1 MAAVR
6 VHFSTL
12 LLTGA
17 MLVFGAQRARAA
29 ERGTTVP
36 LMLQHASHPLARG
49 ATTTAAY
56 LPPGLT
62 GSAHAQI
69 VVLLHGWS
77 CCAATMV
84 TSARGRCGGVVRDG
98 WGLGARVDESGTDT
112 LFLVPQLALGARDG
126 SAGQFAQAGFF
137 AAWLSEALDALG
149 AQLPGERARWASAP
163 IALVAHSAGYE
174 TALAI
179 LRDPHAAARVRRV
192 VMLDAL
198 YAGAAQLVSWL
209 AADSTRRVVS
219 VHTRGVATTRENA
232 RLVALAQRTLGPAA
246 IGTRV
251 LVIPTRAGHAALLS
265 RSFAPLLSDFA
276 ANSFAAMAQGARA
289 P

>member
-1 MAAVR
+1 MV
-6 VHFSTL
+6 VL
-12 LLTGA
+12 G
-17 MLVFGAQRARAA
+17 GQRARAA

-36 LMLQHASHPLARG
+36 LVLQRASHSLPRG
-49 ATTTAAY
+49 AVSTAAY
-56 LPPGLT
+56 LPPALVG
-62 GSAHAQI
+62 GAHAQI
-69 VVLLHGWS
+69 IVLLHGWS
-77 CCAATMV
+77 CCAAAMV
-84 TSARGRCGGVVRDG
+84 TSARQRCGGVMRDG

-126 SAGQFAQAGFF
+126 SAGRFAQSGFF

-149 AQLPGERARWASAP
+149 ARLPGDRARWAAAP

-179 LRDPHAAARVRRV
+179 LRDTHGAGRVRRV

-198 YAGAAQLVSWL
+198 YAGSAQLVSWL
-209 AADSTRRVVS
+209 AADDARRVVS

-232 RLVALAQRTLGPAA
+232 RLVALAQRTLGAAA

-251 LVIPTRAGHAALLS
+251 LVVPTRAGHAALLS
-265 RSFAPLLSDFA
+265 LSFAPLLTDFA
-276 ANSFAAMAQGARA
+276 NDGFATMGQGVPA

>member
-1 MAAVR
+1 VAEVR
-6 VHFSTL
+6 RRFLPL
-12 LLTGA
+12 LLIGA
-17 MLVFGAQRARAA
+17 MLVFGAQRAHAA
-29 ERGTTVP
+29 ERGTTAP
-36 LMLQHASHPLARG
+36 LMLQHASHSLPSG
-49 ATTTAAY
+49 AVTTAAY
-56 LPPGLT
+56 LPPALVG
-62 GSAHAQI
+62 GARAQI

-77 CCAATMV
+77 CCAAALV
-84 TSARGRCGGVVRDG
+84 TSARKRCGGVVRDG

-137 AAWLSEALDALG
+137 AAWLSEALAALG
-149 AQLPGERARWASAP
+149 ARLPGERARWAAAP

-179 LRDPHAAARVRRV
+179 LRDPPAAARVRRV

-198 YAGAAQLVSWL
+198 YAGSAQLVSWL
-209 AADSTRRVVS
+209 AADTTRRVAS

-232 RLVALAQRTLGPAA
+232 RLVALAQRTLGAAA
-246 IGTRV
+246 IGERV
-251 LVIPTRAGHAALLS
+251 LVVPTRAGHAALLS
-265 RSFAPLLSDFA
+265 RSFAPLLRDFSA
-276 ANSFAAMAQGARA
+276 DSFAEMAQGAPA